1 MKKKQ
6 SIITLVVIFVLT
18 VLLGYTVAVGWGATG
33 VGAMKNIRT
42 GLDLSGGV
50 SITYEASEAN
60 PSAEDMTDTI
70 GKLQKR
76 VEQYSNE
83 ALVYQ
88 QGDNRISI
96 EIPGA
101 SDANTILEELGKPG
115 SLTFQD
121 ASGNVVLE
129 GTDIADAQ
137 GVAQQNSTTGQN
149 QYVVNLTL
157 NDSGKDKFAEATA
170 ANIGKPISIIYDGNT
185 ISSPTVNSTISD
197 GKCEITGMSSI
208 DAAKELASTIRIGSL
223 SLELNELYSNVV
235 AAQLG
240 QDALS
245 SSVVAGM
252 IGILLVIIF
261 LICVYRIPGVAA
273 GWALIIYTGLM
284 LGALN
289 AFDLTLT
296 LPGIAGIIL
305 SIGMAVDANV
315 IIYAR
320 IREEI
325 TAGKSI
331 KNAIAAGFQK
341 AFSAI
346 LDGNV
351 TTLIAAAILYALGS
365 GSIRG
370 FAMTLAL
377 GIVLSM
383 FTALVISRLLIN
395 ALFAA
400 GCKAE
405 KLYGRQKER
414 KLIDFVGKKK
424 FFFIFSFVLILS
436 LPAGLILHQVKDG
449 QALNYSLEFIG
460 GTSTTVAF
468 SEDYSMSKLDSDVQP
483 VVQGV
488 TGDANIM
495 FQKVVDSDSVI
506 IKTRELS
513 VEERQSLDTA
523 LIEKFG
529 VTQEDITAENISAT
543 MSDEMTRDAVFAV
556 TISVIFMLVY
566 IWLRFKDIRFAS
578 SAIIA
583 LIHDII
589 IVIAFYAW
597 FRFSAGS
604 SFIAVL
610 LTILGYSINGTIVI
624 FDRIRENLPSMKKED
639 LSVVV
644 NTSIT
649 QTLTRSIYSS
659 LTTFATIFVLYLMGV
674 PSVKEFSLP
683 IIIGIVTGTYTSV
696 CLTGSMWYVFKKKL
710 GKKKVPEKIVA
721 SKNKT
726 KK

>member
-50 SITYEASEAN
+50 SITYEAKEAN
-60 PSAEDMTDTI
+60 PSDEDMNDTI
-70 GKLQKR
+70 SKLQKR

-101 SDANTILEELGKPG
+101 SDANAILEELGKPG
-115 SLTFQD
+115 SLSFRD
-121 ASGNVVLE
+121 SEGNVVLE

-137 GVAQQNSTTGQN
+137 GIATQDSSTGQN
-149 QYVVNLTL
+149 QYVVSLEL
-157 NDSGKDKFAEATA
+157 NDSGKDKFAEATQ
-170 ANIGKPISIIYDGNT
+170 ANIGKTISIIYDGEA
-185 ISSPTVNSTISD
+185 IREPVVNSAITD
-197 GKCEITGMSSI
+197 GKCEITGMESI
-208 DAAKELASTIRIGSL
+208 EDARDLASTIRIGAL
-223 SLELNELYSNVV
+223 SLELEELYSNVV

-245 SSVVAGM
+245 TSVTAGL
-252 IGILLVIIF
+252 IGILLVVLF

-325 TAGKSI
+325 AAGKSI

-346 LDGNV
+346 IDGNV
-351 TTLIAAAILYALGS
+351 TTLIAATILYGLGS

-383 FTALVISRLLIN
+383 FTALVISRLIIN
-395 ALFAA
+395 CMFTA
-400 GCKAE
+400 GLKDE
-405 KLYGRQKER
+405 KLYGHQKER
-414 KLIDFVGKKK
+414 KLIDFVGKRKV
-424 FFFIFSFVLILS
+424 FFIISAVLILS
-436 LPAGLILHQVKDG
+436 LPAGLILNQMKDG

-468 SEDYSMSKLDSDVQP
+468 DEDYSMSKLADEVQP
-483 VVQGV
+483 VVQDV

-495 FQKVVDSDSVI
+495 FQKVVDSNSVI

-513 VEERQSLDTA
+513 VTERQELDDSLVSS
-523 LIEKFG
+523 FG

-543 MSDEMTRDAVFAV
+543 MSDEMRRDAVIAV
-556 TISVIFMLVY
+556 LISVIFMLVY
-566 IWLRFKDIRFAS
+566 IWFRFKDIRFAS
-578 SAIIA
+578 SAIVA
-583 LIHDII
+583 LCHDII

-624 FDRIRENLPSMKKED
+624 FDRIRENMPSMKKED
-639 LSVVV
+639 LAVVV

-659 LTTFATIFVLYLMGV
+659 LTTFVTIFVLYLMGV

-683 IIIGIVTGTYTSV
+683 IIVGIVIGAYTSV
-696 CLTGSMWYVFKKKL
+696 CLTGSLWYVFKKKI
-710 GKKKVPEKIVA
+710 GKKSEPVRVTT
-721 SKNKT
+721 SKNK